1 MHHRR
6 RTPHCSQHTA
16 FASPG
21 HNDKRNYLQQVIHIA
36 LGAICYRRQLA
47 HFERELAGPPVING
61 RSKCDRIR
69 CTRVRAARIR
79 QIDVEI
85 AMVTVEKNWSGVYT
99 YAANTVAHPTS
110 LDELRGIV
118 ASAPKVHA
126 VGSRHCFNGIA
137 DSAVMLALDRMPM
150 PVEIDRANST
160 VTVNPGMR
168 YYELL
173 QTLEREGLAI
183 HNTASLPHI
192 TVGGATAT
200 ATHGSGDKLQN
211 LSGAV
216 AALELVTADGDIV
229 RSARGDADFAGTV
242 VHIGALGIVTQITLD
257 IQPSFRMRQEVFLDL
272 DWDVLY
278 EQFDEIMSCGDSV
291 SMFTD
296 YGDTVNELWVKTR
309 VTDDDVWTPRAELFG
324 ARAATAKMHPVP
336 HLDPTYCTDQHG
348 EIGPW
353 CDRLP
358 HFKVEAISD
367 AGNEMQAEYMVDR
380 KDAVAGIRAL
390 KEVTEAVQPYI
401 LAAEFRSV
409 APDDLWMSSAY
420 ERETICLHYATAAG
434 PGVPNEM
441 LPMVERALEPFNPR
455 PHWGK
460 LFLAT
465 ADELAPR
472 YPRMGEFRALANRL
486 DPNGK
491 FRNAFLDLHVFE

>member
-1 MHHRR
+1 
-6 RTPHCSQHTA
+6 
-16 FASPG
+16 
-21 HNDKRNYLQQVIHIA
+21 
-36 LGAICYRRQLA
+36 
-47 HFERELAGPPVING
+47 
-61 RSKCDRIR
+61 
-69 CTRVRAARIR
+69 
-79 QIDVEI
+79 
-85 AMVTVEKNWSGVYT
+85 MVTIEKNWSGVYT
-99 YAANTVAHPTS
+99 YAAKAVAHPTS

-118 ASAPKVHA
+118 ARATNVHA

-137 DSAVMLALDRMPM
+137 DSAMMLALDRMPM

-173 QTLEREGLAI
+173 QALEREGLAI

-211 LSGAV
+211 LAGAV
-216 AALELVTADGDIV
+216 AAIELVTADGDIV
-229 RSARGDADFAGTV
+229 RAARGDADFAGMV
-242 VHIGALGIVTQITLD
+242 VHIGALGIVSRITLD
-257 IQPSFRMRQEVFLDL
+257 VQPSFRVRQEVFLDL

-278 EQFDEIMSCGDSV
+278 EQFDEIMSCGESV
-291 SMFTD
+291 SLFTD

-309 VTDDDVWTPRAELFG
+309 VADDDTWAPRLELFG
-324 ARAATAKMHPVP
+324 ARAATVKVHPVP
-336 HLDPTYCTDQHG
+336 SLDGQYCTDQLG

-358 HFKVEAISD
+358 HFKIEAMGD

-380 KDAVAGIRAL
+380 TDAVAGIRAL
-390 KEVTEAVQPYI
+390 KEVSEAVRPYI
-401 LAAEFRSV
+401 LAAEVRSV

-420 ERETICLHYATAAG
+420 QRETICLHYATVAD
-434 PGVPNEM
+434 PGVPSDM
-441 LPMVERALEPFNPR
+441 LPVVERALEPFSPR

-460 LFLAT
+460 LFVAT
-465 ADELAPR
+465 AEELAPR
-472 YPRMGEFRALANRL
+472 YPRMADFRDLANRL

-491 FRNAFLDLHVFE
+491 FRNEFLDRHVFG